1 MQKTIFRETLKEG
14 CYNLTSSNVCR
25 LLPEMVLLNLL
36 KAAIF
41 GKRMLASTR
50 IKS

>member
-1 MQKTIFRETLKEG
+1 MQKTIFRDTLKEG

-25 LLPEMVLLNLL
+25 MLPAMVLLSLL
-36 KAAIF
+36 KAAVF